1 MNKEAIIIFT
11 DGVARRNGKPNSI
24 GSWAAVMSYKG
35 QTKEFSGA
43 ERETTNNIQELK
55 GAINALKQLKKTNI
69 PVEIHVDS
77 AYVLNGI
84 TSWISGWKAKGW
96 VTKGKQPVKNV
107 ELWKELDELNQK
119 FESITWKKVKGH
131 SDNAGNNRADELVNL
146 AMDELEINV

>member
-1 MNKEAIIIFT
+1 
-11 DGVARRNGKPNSI
+11 
-24 GSWAAVMSYKG
+24 MSYKG
-35 QTKEFSGA
+35 QVKEFYGA

-55 GAINALKQLKKTNI
+55 AAINALKQLKKTTI

-96 VTKGKQPVKNV
+96 VTKNKQPVKNV

-119 FESITWKKVKGH
+119 FDSITWKKVKGH

-146 AMDELEINV
+146 AMDELEENT

>member
-1 MNKEAIIIFT
+1 MSKEPILIWV
-11 DGVARRNGKPNSI
+11 DGGCRGNGKPDSI

-55 GAINALKQLKKTNI
+55 GAINALRQLKKTNI

-84 TSWISGWKAKGW
+84 TSWIGGWKTKGW
-96 VTKGKQPVKNV
+96 MTKGKQPVKNV

-131 SDNAGNNRADELVNL
+131 SDNVGNNRADELVNL

>member
-1 MNKEAIIIFT
+1 
-11 DGVARRNGKPNSI
+11 
-24 GSWAAVMSYKG
+24 MSYKG
-35 QTKEFSGA
+35 QTKEFYGA

-55 GAINALKQLKKTNI
+55 GAINALKQLKKTTI
-69 PVEIHVDS
+69 PIEIHVDS

-84 TSWISGWKAKGW
+84 TSWISGWKAKNW

-119 FESITWKKVKGH
+119 FDSITWNKVKGH

-146 AMDELEINV
+146 AMDELEGNT

>member
-1 MNKEAIIIFT
+1 MNKESILVWV
-11 DGVARRNGKPNSI
+11 DGGCRNNGKPNSI

-35 QTKEFSGA
+35 QVKEFYGA

-55 GAINALKQLKKTNI
+55 AAINALKQLKKTTI

-96 VTKGKQPVKNV
+96 VTKNKQPVKNV

-119 FESITWKKVKGH
+119 FDSITWKKVKGH

-146 AMDELEINV
+146 AMDELEENT

>member
-1 MNKEAIIIFT
+1 MSKEPILIWV
-11 DGVARRNGKPNSI
+11 DGGCRGNGKPDSI

-55 GAINALKQLKKTNI
+55 GAINALRQLKKTNI

-84 TSWISGWKAKGW
+84 TSWIGDWKTKGW
-96 VTKGKQPVKNV
+96 MTKGKQPVKNV

-131 SDNAGNNRADELVNL
+131 SDNVGNNRADELVNL

>member
-1 MNKEAIIIFT
+1 MNREAIIIHC
-11 DGVARRNGKPNSI
+11 DGGCRGNGKPNNV

-35 QTKEFSGA
+35 QAKEFYGA

-55 GAINALKQLKKTNI
+55 GAINALKQLKKTTI

-84 TSWISGWKAKGW
+84 TSWISGWKAKKW

-119 FESITWKKVKGH
+119 FDSITWKKVKGH

-146 AMDELEINV
+146 AMDELEGTT

>member
-1 MNKEAIIIFT
+1 MRKEPILVWV
-11 DGVARRNGKPNSI
+11 DGGCRGNGKPNNV

-35 QTKEFSGA
+35 RVKEFSGA

-55 GAINALKQLKKTNI
+55 GAINALRQLKKTNI

-84 TSWISGWKAKGW
+84 TSWISGWKAKNW
-96 VTKGKQPVKNV
+96 VTKNKQPVKNV

-119 FESITWKKVKGH
+119 FDSITWKKVKGH

-146 AMDELEINV
+146 AMDELEGTT